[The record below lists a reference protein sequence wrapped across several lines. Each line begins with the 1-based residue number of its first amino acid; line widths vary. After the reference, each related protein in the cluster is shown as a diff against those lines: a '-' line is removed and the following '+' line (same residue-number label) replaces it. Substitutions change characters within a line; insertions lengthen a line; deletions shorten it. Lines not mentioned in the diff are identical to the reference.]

1 MYKKGTR
8 MNANELADGI
18 EDEYV
23 SIDSPDYFRKD
34 DDWWWVELGNIFNNI
49 PANDKFDD
57 QRSAGCAMK
66 YIESLEKQIGCYKIE
81 LELNKAMI
89 QDLKNALKNAQTNPL
104 QNKLNAIANKVVFG
118 KAQEK

>member
-49 PANDKFDD
+49 PANDKYDD

-66 YIESLEKQIGCYKIE
+66 YIESLEKQIAI
-81 LELNKAMI
+81 LRKAS
-89 QDLKNALKNAQTNPL
+89 
-104 QNKLNAIANKVVFG
+104 
-118 KAQEK
+118 EK